1 VKDWFARWN
10 APQGLIFPRWVDQ
23 VVKVVGLL
31 AAVGGGYATVLVAYG
46 FSPKTTDVGYAPEQP
61 IPYSHA
67 VHAGQLGIDCRYCHS
82 SVEDTH
88 KANIPP
94 TQTCLNCHST
104 ILTESPK
111 LQALR
116 DARDTGLPV
125 RWVRVHSL
133 ADHAYFNHAAHVQRG
148 VGCVSCHGRVD
159 TMEVV
164 RTVETLSMSWC
175 LDCHRNPERHLRPPE
190 KVTDMTW
197 KPTDAD
203 GRPVDPV
210 EYGRQR
216 MEKFNI
222 NPPTD
227 CSTCHR

>member
-1 VKDWFARWN
+1 MKDGFARWN
-10 APQGLIFPRWVDQ
+10 APVGLIFPRWVDQ
-23 VVKVVGLL
+23 VVKVIGLL
-31 AAVGGGYATVLVAYG
+31 VVVGGGYATALVAYG
-46 FSPKTTDVGYAPEQP
+46 ASPKTTDVGYAPIQP

-67 VHAGQLGIDCRYCHS
+67 LHAGQLGIDCRYCHT
-82 SVEDTH
+82 SVESTS

-94 TQTCLNCHST
+94 TQTCLNCHSM
-104 ILTESPK
+104 IHTESPK

-116 DARDTGLPV
+116 DARDSGLPI

-133 ADHAYFNHAAHVQRG
+133 PDYAYFDHSAHVKRG
-148 VGCVSCHGRVD
+148 VGCVTCHGRVD

-164 RTVETLSMSWC
+164 RQEQPLSMSWC
-175 LDCHRNPERHLRPPE
+175 VDCHRNPAKNLRPPE

-203 GRPVDPV
+203 GRPVDPA
-210 EYGRQR
+210 EYGAQR
-216 MEKFNI
+216 MEKYHI

>member
-1 VKDWFARWN
+1 MKEWFARWN
-10 APQGLIFPRWVDQ
+10 APTAVIFPRWVDQ
-23 VVKVVGLL
+23 VVKVLGLL
-31 AAVGGGYATVLVAYG
+31 AVIGGGYATAIVAYG
-46 FSPKTTDVGYAPEQP
+46 FSPKTTDVGYAPAQP

-67 VHAGQLGIDCRYCHS
+67 IHAGQLGIDCRYCHT
-82 SVEDTH
+82 SVEDTA

-94 TQTCLNCHST
+94 TQTCLNCHSS

-116 DARDTGLPV
+116 DARDSGLPI

-133 ADHAYFNHAAHVQRG
+133 PDHAYFNHSAHVQRG

-164 RTVETLSMSWC
+164 RTVQTLSMSWC
-175 LDCHRNPERHLRPPE
+175 VDCHRHPEKHVRPAD

-197 KPTDAD
+197 KPVDAE
-203 GRPVDPV
+203 GKPVDPAEV
-210 EYGRQR
+210 GRQLIAAY
-216 MEKFNI
+216 NI